1 MHKSSFNRDGKFY
14 SGYDS
19 KHSSNSLKAYFQQ
32 QSIRMG
38 NDPLHEM
45 TTSGFKFVEDRTR
58 LGTAQESYNAD
69 IDTNFLYNNTGN
81 QYFSTAYTRGPF
93 GEDFTD
99 GTNIP
104 ALSRE
109 HSIKVEF
116 DSSEEEKTEDGQN
129 LKLSKQD
136 FYSTWKS
143 YADLSRN
150 NMYDKEIPHQSYI
163 KACVEQGI
171 VPIPYWIKANKTKI
185 HDISLNNISMG
196 DNYAKAVS
204 HLLPQIDSKFTL
216 SLSNNRLTQKGA
228 DFILEKV
235 NSHIQKIDM
244 SFNPNVRVF
253 NFEKFILNQNFML
266 REFSIEGNNVGDNF
280 IIKLCEAIY
289 SRPLMQCLNLAQN
302 AITNK

>member
-1 MHKSSFNRDGKFY
+1 
-14 SGYDS
+14 
-19 KHSSNSLKAYFQQ
+19 
-32 QSIRMG
+32 
-38 NDPLHEM
+38 
-45 TTSGFKFVEDRTR
+45 
-58 LGTAQESYNAD
+58 
-69 IDTNFLYNNTGN
+69 
-81 QYFSTAYTRGPF
+81 
-93 GEDFTD
+93 
-99 GTNIP
+99 
-104 ALSRE
+104 
-109 HSIKVEF
+109 
-116 DSSEEEKTEDGQN
+116 
-129 LKLSKQD
+129 
-136 FYSTWKS
+136 
-143 YADLSRN
+143 
-150 NMYDKEIPHQSYI
+150 
-163 KACVEQGI
+163 
-171 VPIPYWIKANKTKI
+171 
-185 HDISLNNISMG
+185 MG